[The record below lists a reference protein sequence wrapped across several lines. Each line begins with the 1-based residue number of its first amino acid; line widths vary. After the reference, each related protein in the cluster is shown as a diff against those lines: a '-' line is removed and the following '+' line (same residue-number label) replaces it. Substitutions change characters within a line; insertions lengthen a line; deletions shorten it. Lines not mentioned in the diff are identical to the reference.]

1 MTDIGHSPPRR
12 GLVPQAE
19 KAKRHG
25 VSSKTIDNWV
35 RVGILSEPV
44 RINGRK
50 YHDADEQPRLDTA
63 EALTNQEST

>member
-1 MTDIGHSPPRR
+1 MTDTSHNSPRG

-35 RVGILSEPV
+35 AEGILPEPR
-44 RINGRK
+44 RIKGRK
-50 YHDADEQPRLDTA
+50 YHDDTEPRLDPPDA
-63 EALTNQEST
+63 A